1 MDFLIH
7 HKKFFF
13 LSAIIFTLSIFFIF
27 FKGLN
32 LGVDFS
38 GGSVIDVKVDK
49 TLDLDNVRSKL
60 SKINPKI
67 SIQASNSNI
76 LSIKIPNQSKS
87 GSDLLEE
94 VKSSINDSVSYP
106 EYLKIDFVGPS
117 VGSDLIFKGVAS
129 LLVAM
134 AFILIYIWI
143 RFDINFGL
151 GAIFAIFHDV
161 ILMFGFY
168 ALTQIEFNLSSVAA
182 ILTIIGYSI
191 NDSVI
196 IYDRIRENL
205 LKNFSY
211 KNLTEVINV
220 SLNATLR
227 RTILTSAL
235 TLASLIALVFFG
247 GNILFGMA
255 IAIFFGV
262 IIGTYSSI
270 YIAAP
275 TLLYIEP
282 SKKSNE
288 KTK

>member
-1 MDFLIH
+1 MDFISPH
-7 HKKFFF
+7 RKFFILSFF
-13 LSAIIFTLSIFFIF
+13 LIFSSIFCLI

-32 LGVDFS
+32 FGVDFD
-38 GGSVIDVKVDK
+38 GGSVVDLQIDEEVNFDELRKAVYDI
-49 TLDLDNVRSKL
+49 DS
-60 SKINPKI
+60 KI
-67 SIQASNSNI
+67 SIQVSNGDIISV
-76 LSIKIPNQSKS
+76 KIPNHEKG
-87 GSDLLEE
+87 GSDLVEQ
-94 VKSSINDSVSYP
+94 VKDVINSKFNNVQ
-106 EYLKIDFVGPS
+106 YLKVDFVGPQ
-117 VGSDLIFKGVAS
+117 VGGDLIFKGIIS

-134 AFILIYIWI
+134 FFILFYIWI
-143 RFDINFGL
+143 RFDVNFGF

-168 ALTQIEFNLSSVAA
+168 SLTQIEFNLSSVAA

-205 LKNFSY
+205 LKDFSY
-211 KNLTEVINV
+211 KNLKEVINV
-220 SLNATLR
+220 SLNSTLR
-227 RTILTSAL
+227 RTALTSIL

-275 TLLYIEP
+275 TLLYIQP
-282 SKKSNE
+282 SKKDE
-288 KTK
+288 KK